1 MEICMATIYDFGS
14 LEGTLGRIVT
24 KTVWAG
30 YKAGVVV
37 LDAVA
42 TVLAWQNRVRE
53 RRQLQMLD
61 QRMLRDIGLTRVDI
75 DLETRKPFW
84 RS

>member
-1 MEICMATIYDFGS
+1 MGTIYDLGA
-14 LEGTLGRIVT
+14 LEGTIGRIVV

-30 YKAGVVV
+30 YKAALMVTQA
-37 LDAVA
+37 AV
-42 TVLAWQNRVRE
+42 TILTWQDRVRQ
-53 RRQLQMLD
+53 RNQLEQLD

-84 RS
+84 RG

>member
-1 MEICMATIYDFGS
+1 MGTIYEFGS
-14 LEGTLGRIVT
+14 LEGAIGRIVS
-24 KTVWAG
+24 KTRWAG
-30 YKAGVVV
+30 YKTGVAV
-37 LDAVA
+37 LDAV
-42 TVLAWQNRVRE
+42 TMVLAWQNRVRE
-53 RRQLQMLD
+53 RSQLQLLD

>member
-1 MEICMATIYDFGS
+1 MGTIYDLGS
-14 LEGTLGRIVT
+14 LEGTIGRIVV

-30 YKAGVVV
+30 YKAAHMVTQ
-37 LDAVA
+37 AA
-42 TVLAWQNRVRE
+42 MTVLTWQDRVRQ
-53 RRQLQMLD
+53 RNQLELLD

-84 RS
+84 RG

>member
-1 MEICMATIYDFGS
+1 MGTIYDFGS
-14 LEGTLGRIVT
+14 FEGAIGRIVS

-30 YKAGVVV
+30 FKTGRAV
-37 LDAVA
+37 LDAVT
-42 TVLAWQNRVRE
+42 TVLAWQDRARQ
-53 RRQLQMLD
+53 RSQLQLMD

-75 DLETRKPFW
+75 DAEMRKPFW

>member
-1 MEICMATIYDFGS
+1 MGTIYEFGS
-14 LEGTLGRIVT
+14 LEGAIGRVVSKTL
-24 KTVWAG
+24 WAG
-30 YKAGVVV
+30 YKAGQAV
-37 LDAVA
+37 LDAVT
-42 TVLAWQNRVRE
+42 TVLAWQHRISE

>member
-1 MEICMATIYDFGS
+1 MGTIYDFGS
-14 LEGTLGRIVT
+14 LEGTLGRIVA

-30 YKAGVVV
+30 YKAGVAV
-37 LDAVA
+37 LEGVAV
-42 TVLAWQNRVRE
+42 VLAWQDRVRQ
-53 RRQLQMLD
+53 RSQLQLLD

-75 DLETRKPFW
+75 DIETRKPFW

>member
-1 MEICMATIYDFGS
+1 MGTIYDLGS
-14 LEGTLGRIVT
+14 LEGTIGRIVV

-30 YKAGVVV
+30 YKAAYMVAQAAMAV
-37 LDAVA
+37 L
-42 TVLAWQNRVRE
+42 TWQDRVRQ
-53 RRQLQMLD
+53 RQQLELLD

-84 RS
+84 RG